1 MVTLVRYPQEDASPR
16 LREAILALEDT
27 AWPPEPGAPAAC
39 WPSDPA
45 TYLTSLI
52 LVEDGAAVAHAAVR
66 QREIWHR
73 GGVYLAYGLSEVVV
87 SPGRRRQGLGL
98 RVIRA
103 AAAFI
108 EEHEPDVSLF
118 TCRPELTP
126 FYAKGGWEP
135 LPGTCLVGG
144 TRAAPFRSDSLGL
157 AVMARFYSEKAA
169 RCRGDFAGADIWLE
183 IGKGELW

>member
-27 AWPPEPGAPAAC
+27 AWPPEPGTPAAG

-45 TYLTSLI
+45 TYLTSLV
-52 LVEDGAAVAHAAVR
+52 LVEDGAAIAHAAVR
-66 QREIWHR
+66 QREIRHR
-73 GGVYLAYGLSEVVV
+73 GGVYLAYGLSEVV
-87 SPGRRRQGLGL
+87 SPCRRRQGLGL
-98 RVIRA
+98 QVIRA
-103 AAAFI
+103 AAACI
-108 EEHEPDVSLF
+108 EGQRPDVSLF

-144 TRAAPFRSDSLGL
+144 TREAPFRSDSLGL

-169 RCRGDFAGADIWLE
+169 RRRGDFAGADIWLE
-183 IGKGELW
+183 IGEGELW